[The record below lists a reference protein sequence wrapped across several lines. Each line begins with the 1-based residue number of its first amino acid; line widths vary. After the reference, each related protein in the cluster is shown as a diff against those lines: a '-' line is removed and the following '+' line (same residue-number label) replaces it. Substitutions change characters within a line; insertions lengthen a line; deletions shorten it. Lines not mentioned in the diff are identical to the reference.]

1 MKYYKNKTTA
11 AKSRAA
17 KLIYPPGQK
26 YGPVKVHEK
35 PHCLNTIKLICNTF
49 ILALNIEVFQDIK
62 LLKPLLTS
70 LKKSQIKSN

>member
-1 MKYYKNKTTA
+1 MKYYKNKTT
-11 AKSRAA
+11 AA

-26 YGPVKVHEK
+26 YGPVHEK

>member
-26 YGPVKVHEK
+26 YGPVKLHEK

-49 ILALNIEVFQDIK
+49 ILALNNRGISRYKVIK
-62 LLKPLLTS
+62 TT
-70 LKKSQIKSN
+70 INIT